1 MANILA
7 VDENHGGGWMI
18 NRPEVRTQSRMLGFT
33 LTGKCL
39 ESTKTDLGEE
49 EGKGPLYNTIFMRLN
64 GDG

>member
-18 NRPEVRTQSRMLGFT
+18 NRPEVMTQSRMLGFA

-39 ESTKTDLGEE
+39 ESTKTDLGGE
-49 EGKGPLYNTIFMRLN
+49 EGKGPLYNPIFMRLN